1 MRNILI
7 FAVIMI
13 VAGTYMAQQAD
24 RMSSAQAK
32 PSAVAV
38 AAPRPAPP
46 VSAALDRTVVIP
58 RDGSGHFQA
67 DARIEGQHVAFVVDT
82 GASVI
87 ALTETDAARLGVHP
101 RPSDYQATVTTANG
115 KIKAAPV
122 RLASV
127 DVGGLVVRDVAA
139 MVLPD
144 EALSQN
150 LLGMSFLSR
159 LKRFE
164 LANGRMVLQ

>member
-1 MRNILI
+1 VRNILI
-7 FAVIMI
+7 FAVLMI

-24 RMSSAQAK
+24 RMTSAQAR
-32 PSAVAV
+32 PSPV
-38 AAPRPAPP
+38 AAAPQPAP
-46 VSAALDRTVVIP
+46 VASFDNRSVVIP
-58 RDGSGHFQA
+58 ADSRGHFQA
-67 DARIEGQHVAFVVDT
+67 DARIDGQHVAFVVDT

-87 ALTETDAARLGVHP
+87 ALTETDAGRLGVHP

-115 KIKAAPV
+115 KVKAAPV

-150 LLGMSFLSR
+150 LLGMSYLSR